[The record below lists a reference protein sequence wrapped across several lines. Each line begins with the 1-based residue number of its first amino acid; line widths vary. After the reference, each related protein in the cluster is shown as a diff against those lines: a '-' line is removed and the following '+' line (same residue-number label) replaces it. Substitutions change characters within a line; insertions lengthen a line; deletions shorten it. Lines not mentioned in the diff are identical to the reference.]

1 MTVILKQNDLC
12 ILKNKKAEQIC
23 SALISKKKIN
33 YCLVTVVT
41 EISPD
46 V

>member
-1 MTVILKQNDLC
+1 MTVILKSNDLYVE
-12 ILKNKKAEQIC
+12 KQKSRTNC